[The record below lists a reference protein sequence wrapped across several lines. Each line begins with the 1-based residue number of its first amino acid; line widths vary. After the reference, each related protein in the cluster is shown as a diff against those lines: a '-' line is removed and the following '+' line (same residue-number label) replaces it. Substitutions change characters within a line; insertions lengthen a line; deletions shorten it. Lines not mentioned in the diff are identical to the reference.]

1 MRKDKN
7 TLRSA
12 IMRSNI
18 VIIIFLFCT
27 IYSCKTKNND
37 KDTKKG
43 NIIST
48 GYWIPK
54 YVSEIKYLKGWGPFV
69 RLPDGNIL
77 TINGKNCYISNDEA
91 KTWAKEFPIFK
102 DTSKYSI
109 TSPVL
114 IQIRSGVIILAF
126 ANGKEKANWNWLS
139 DIHDSPGAILPTYA
153 VQSIDGGKTWQNLQK
168 LHSEWTGM
176 IRDIIETK
184 DGNVVFTSMIMRH
197 NPGHHTVLTYTTKD
211 EGKSWIASNIIDLG
225 GIGNHGGVMES
236 TLVQLKDDSLWM
248 LLRTNMGN
256 FWQAFSNCQ
265 GITWENIGP
274 TNIDA
279 SSSPGLIKR
288 LKSGR
293 LVLVWNRLFMEKE
306 KEYHLRG
313 GDSNLTQLPASFQ
326 REELSIMFSDDDGNS
341 WTVPKVI
348 AKAHNDTKKWLA
360 YPYIFEAKPGELWI
374 TTLQCDLRIKLNEKD
389 FIGRK

>member
-1 MRKDKN
+1 MKVKI
-7 TLRSA
+7 LVMFVLA
-12 IMRSNI
+12 IL
-18 VIIIFLFCT
+18 IFS
-27 IYSCKTKNND
+27 YKENNKTNYKED
-37 KDTKKG
+37 HIT
-43 NIIST
+43 ST
-48 GYWIPK
+48 GYWIPGH
-54 YVSEIKYLKGWGPFV
+54 VSEIKQMKGWGPFV

-77 TINGKNCYISNDEA
+77 TVDGTKSYISTDEA
-91 KTWAKEFPIFK
+91 KTWPKEYPVFS
-102 DTSKYSI
+102 DTSKFTI
-109 TSPVL
+109 GSPVL
-114 IQIRSGVIILAF
+114 IQTRSGVIILAF
-126 ANGKEKANWNWLS
+126 TNGKERANWNWRS

-153 VQSIDGGKTWQNLQK
+153 VRSVDGGKTWQHLQK

-184 DGNVVFTSMIMRH
+184 DGSVVFTSMIMRH

-211 EGKSWIASNIIDLG
+211 DGKSWVASNIIDLG

-236 TLVQLKDDSLWM
+236 TLVQLKNNSLWM

-256 FWQAFSNCQ
+256 FWQAFSNDQ
-265 GITWENIGP
+265 GITWKNIGP

-293 LVLVWNRLFMEKE
+293 LVLVWNRLYMDKQ

-313 GDSNLTQLPASFQ
+313 GDSNLSELPVSWQ

-341 WTVPKVI
+341 WSTPKVI
-348 AKAHNDTKKWLA
+348 AKAHNDTKKWLS
-360 YPYIFEAKPGELWI
+360 YPFIFEVKPGELWI
-374 TTLQCDLRIKLNEKD
+374 TTLQCDLRIRLYEKD
-389 FIGRK
+389 FIAGRKG